1 MDKITQIKIRKRTG
15 CQCNVWR
22 DRYESRP
29 LVKVELID
37 DVTGTWGPM
46 SLFRLYREG
55 RQDAE
60 SSSKDCMDS
69 EGTIIEVYF
78 EGGHNET
85 FEYERGWPHLK
96 EFFNTWSTNGN
107 IIPGNEQTVTFEDS
121 EDFIV

>member
-15 CQCNVWR
+15 CQCSVWR
-22 DRYESRP
+22 DRYESYP
-29 LVKVELID
+29 LVKVEIID
-37 DVTGTWGPM
+37 VLGTWRN
-46 SLFRLYREG
+46 SSVFKLYKEG
-55 RQDAE
+55 RDVPE
-60 SSSKDCMDS
+60 SNNKDCMDS

-78 EGGHNET
+78 EGGHYET

-107 IIPGNEQTVTFEDS
+107 IIPGNEQTVTFDDS

>member
-1 MDKITQIKIRKRTG
+1 MDKITQIKIKKRSG

-22 DRYESRP
+22 DEYESHP
-29 LVKVELID
+29 LTKVELVD
-37 DVTGTWGPM
+37 DTGTWG
-46 SLFRLYREG
+46 STSTFELYREG
-55 RQDAE
+55 RAVPE
-60 SSSKDCMDS
+60 SSNKDCMDS

-78 EGGHNET
+78 EEGHCET

-107 IIPGNEQTVTFEDS
+107 IIPGHEQTVTFEDS

>member
-1 MDKITQIKIRKRTG
+1 MDKITQIRIRKRSG

-22 DRYESRP
+22 DEYESHP
-29 LVKVELID
+29 LVKVELVD
-37 DVTGTWGPM
+37 DTGTWGV
-46 SLFRLYREG
+46 SSIFKLYREG
-55 RQDAE
+55 RPIPE
-60 SSSKDCMDS
+60 YNGKDCMDS

-78 EGGHNET
+78 QEGHYET